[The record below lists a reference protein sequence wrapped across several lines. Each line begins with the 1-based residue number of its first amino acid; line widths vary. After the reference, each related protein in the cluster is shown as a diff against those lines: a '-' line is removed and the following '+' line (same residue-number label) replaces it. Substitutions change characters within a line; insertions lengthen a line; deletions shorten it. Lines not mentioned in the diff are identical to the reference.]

1 MKVRFVT
8 EGSLHAYAQARK
20 RPFCD
25 LLVFGFNGLGEVDY
39 RSELAGE
46 SVRLEEMAVLSR
58 ECACTVVSG
67 CRTDSCGIRRKSAA
81 IAENGRILGVA
92 DRLHAF
98 EGEDCAAGAHL
109 KVYETAAG
117 RIGLCV
123 AEDLYFPSVC
133 ETLALCDADL
143 IVCPFEVAEDSVPR
157 LMVRAG
163 AFVAGTEV
171 CLCAAGLAMIA
182 SRSGDMLFAATKKE
196 SDYELS
202 LSRSYRLCTVRT
214 RAVALCRKA
223 DY

>member
-8 EGSLHAYAQARK
+8 EGSLHEYVLRRAR
-20 RPFCD
+20 PACD
-25 LLVFGFNGLGEVDY
+25 LLVFGFNGLGDVDY

-46 SVRLEEMAVLSR
+46 SSLLEEMAILSR

-81 IAENGRILGVA
+81 IAANGRILGVA

-98 EGEDCAAGAHL
+98 EEDGYSAGAHC

-117 RIGLCV
+117 RVGLCV

-133 ETLALCDADL
+133 ETLALCDADV
-143 IVCPFEVAEDSVPR
+143 IVCPFEAAEDSVPR
-157 LMVRAG
+157 LMLRAG
-163 AFVAGTEV
+163 AFVAGTAA
-171 CLCAAGLAMIA
+171 CLCAENLAMIA
-182 SRSGDMLFAATKKE
+182 SRSGDMLFSATKRE
-196 SDYELS
+196 CCFEFS
-202 LSRSYRLCTVRT
+202 LQREYRLCTVRT
-214 RAVALCRKA
+214 RGQALARRA